1 VPALLALMAPTFGP
15 VTLRD
20 VLSRAGAGDP
30 ACRRV
35 LADAGTAI
43 GEAAAAVYNLIN
55 PERIVVGGDLA
66 AAGELLIAPM
76 RDAVL
81 RASIASA
88 AEDVQVVAAALGDR
102 AEVLGAVVLVLRDD
116 AGAVAPPP

>member
-43 GEAAAAVYNLIN
+43 GEAAAAVCNLIN

-88 AEDVQVVAAALGDR
+88 AEDGCAWDR
-102 AEVLGAVVLVLRDD
+102 PEQQLPDSRPLLVT
-116 AGAVAPPP
+116 ASP

>member
-1 VPALLALMAPTFGP
+1 MAPTFGP

-20 VLSRAGAGDP
+20 VLSRAGAGGP

-43 GEAAAAVYNLIN
+43 GEAAAAVCNLIN
-55 PERIVVGGDLA
+55 PEPIVVGGDLA
-66 AAGELLIAPM
+66 AAGELLIAPV

-102 AEVLGAVVLVLRDD
+102 AEVLGAVALVPRDD
-116 AGAVAPPP
+116 AGAVAPPR